1 MARLVDSFQSGAHS
15 LSTFQQGIQV
25 VSNDTTNAT
34 TPGYADQTPIFSAD
48 SFSVAGGQPGG
59 VSLAAVQ
66 SSRDSYAELNV
77 QAAQNAENYSATV
90 VASLTPVEGI
100 FPLTTSGTSGGGIG
114 GALNQLFSSVSNLT
128 SNPNNAANRQVVLD
142 SARNLATSFNNAYSA
157 LDSAR
162 INAIGQGQ
170 QAVEGIN
177 TVVHQIQQINLA
189 KRDNPSGRSDPGLD
203 AQLYASLEDLSK
215 LTNFTT
221 SENNDGTTNIYLGG
235 QDALLLGTTQNK
247 LTAGTVGTPSVTG
260 QLQVLDA
267 NGKDVTSLI
276 AGGKAG
282 ALVQVANQTIPGYTA
297 QLNTLASSVADSVN
311 TALGNGIDQNGNAGV
326 AMFAYSAAAPAHT
339 LSVTGIQASQIAAA
353 VSTNPGGNDNAVNLS
368 NLSAAVQTAL
378 GGTTFTT
385 YYGNIAAAV
394 GSDSST
400 AQSNQATQEQVVSQA
415 QNLRSNLSAVSL
427 DTEAARLTEYQ
438 QAYSATGK
446 LLTVVNQMMQ
456 TVLGLIPSSS

>member
-34 TPGYADQTPIFSAD
+34 TPGYADQTPVFSAD
-48 SFSVAGGQPGG
+48 SFSVAGGRPGG

-77 QAAQNAENYSATV
+77 QTAQNAESYSATV
-90 VASLTPVEGI
+90 VSSLAPVEGMI
-100 FPLTTSGTSGGGIG
+100 PLATSGTSGGGIG
-114 GALNQLFSSVSNLT
+114 GALNQFFSSVSNLT

-142 SARNLATSFNNAYSA
+142 SARNLAASFNNAYSA

-170 QAVEGIN
+170 QAVESVN
-177 TVVHQIQQINLA
+177 TVVNQIQQINLA

-215 LTNFTT
+215 LTSFTT

-247 LTAGTVGTPSVTG
+247 LTSGTVGIPSVTG

-267 NGKDVTSLI
+267 NGRDVTSLI

-297 QLNTLASSVADSVN
+297 QLNTLAA
-311 TALGNGIDQNGNAGV
+311 
-326 AMFAYSAAAPAHT
+326 
-339 LSVTGIQASQIAAA
+339 
-353 VSTNPGGNDNAVNLS
+353 
-368 NLSAAVQTAL
+368 
-378 GGTTFTT
+378 
-385 YYGNIAAAV
+385 
-394 GSDSST
+394 
-400 AQSNQATQEQVVSQA
+400 
-415 QNLRSNLSAVSL
+415 
-427 DTEAARLTEYQ
+427 
-438 QAYSATGK
+438 
-446 LLTVVNQMMQ
+446 
-456 TVLGLIPSSS
+456 